1 MLSSAK
7 RRMLVLERSIHLP
20 ITAERFLALVEE
32 RVRLT
37 GANFDEASQS
47 VIVSLS
53 DQDLDRLTEEFEHSA
68 FRKNRSRSTT

>member
-20 ITAERFLALVEE
+20 ITAERYIACVQE

-37 GANFDEASQS
+37 GASFGDASQS
-47 VIVSLS
+47 VLVSLS
-53 DQDLDRLTEEFEHSA
+53 DQDLDCLIEELEQRAANLTP
-68 FRKNRSRSTT
+68 RR

>member
-20 ITAERFLALVEE
+20 ITAARFLSLVEE

-37 GANFDEASQS
+37 GASFDDASQS
-47 VIVSLS
+47 LIVSLS
-53 DQDLDRLTEEFEHSA
+53 DQDLDCPTEELEQRA
-68 FRKNRSRSTT
+68 TNGTPRQ

>member
-20 ITAERFLALVEE
+20 ITAARFLSLVEE

-37 GANFDEASQS
+37 GASFDDASQS
-47 VIVSLS
+47 LIVSLN
-53 DQDLDRLTEEFEHSA
+53 DQDLYCLTEELEQRA
-68 FRKNRSRSTT
+68 TNGTPRQ

>member
-20 ITAERFLALVEE
+20 ITAERYLTLVEE

-37 GANFDEASQS
+37 GASHDDASQS
-47 VIVSLS
+47 VLVSLS
-53 DQDLDRLTEEFEHSA
+53 DQDLDCLIKELEQRALGTY
-68 FRKNRSRSTT
+68 RSEG